1 LTNKLLILSD
11 FESSGGT
18 KTYFKQ
24 LIDFYKQK
32 SVLEKCICINRNS
45 SLTKTELEN
54 IKKYFEVKYLPKFY
68 SLNNIKKFPI
78 LFFIF
83 RTIFCFFIG
92 LQYEK
97 IIVSTGNYFH
107 FITFSVFKKNKF
119 YYILHTY
126 PSMQKYWRWYNLKQL
141 SVKLYYLFIAKLN
154 FKLITVSQFSK
165 TQIHKCTKINLDKIS
180 VVYNYV
186 LPQGNICKDKKN
198 EKTVLTVGH
207 VEVWKNPFFWL
218 QTAITI
224 CNKFSNVF
232 FIWVGSGSL
241 RKHMIEQTPFELSHR
256 ILWVEG
262 QENVFDFYKKADI
275 YFQPSLIESFG
286 LAVTE
291 AMSFGLPCVVSN
303 VGGLPEV
310 IDDNV
315 NGFIYNLDSNEDA
328 LTKINFLINNEKDY
342 SRLSQNARIKIHS
355 YFSNTIWSNQMNKT
369 LNEK

>member
-1 LTNKLLILSD
+1 MTNKLLILSD
-11 FESSGGT
+11 FESCGGT

-24 LIDFYKQK
+24 LIDFYKEK
-32 SVLEKCICINRNS
+32 SISKKCICIKRNS
-45 SLTKTELEN
+45 SLTNIELES
-54 IKKYFEVKYLPKFY
+54 IKKYFEIIYLPKFY
-68 SLNNIKKFPI
+68 SQNNLKKFPI

-83 RTIFCFFIG
+83 RTIFSFFIG

-107 FITFSVFKKNKF
+107 FITFSVYKKNKF

-126 PSMQKYWRWYNLKQL
+126 PSIQKYSTRYNLKQFL
-141 SVKLYYLFIAKLN
+141 VKLYYLFIANLN

-186 LPQGNICKDKKN
+186 LPQGNIWKYKKIQ
-198 EKTVLTVGH
+198 KTVLTVGH

-218 QTAITI
+218 QTAISI

-241 RKHMIEQTPFELSHR
+241 RKQMIEKTPYELSNR
-256 ILWVEG
+256 IIWVEG
-262 QENVFDFYKKADI
+262 QENIFDFYKKADI

-315 NGFIYNLDSNEDA
+315 NGFIYNLDSNDDA
-328 LTKINFLINNEKDY
+328 LNKIIILLNNEKDY
-342 SRLSQNARIKIHS
+342 NKFSQNAKIKIES
-355 YFSNTIWSNQMNKT
+355 CFSNTIWSNHMNKI
-369 LNEK
+369 LNE